1 VGPGAIV
8 VVGAEVES
16 IFPAGPAAPAG
27 PHAVTEPVRLSDPLA
42 CVEILGRS
50 AADRMIER
58 FVQAEAE
65 LVSVI
70 VQEGWHRGPVFS
82 GASKNL
88 EYQVV
93 SDVGTAVVRTL
104 RDHAQRGIEHSFL
117 LSGCV
122 YAETDVL
129 DLFYFHREGKR
140 AATRA
145 RNRQGS
151 LNLWVVDCEKA
162 QDSGLPGLLARADES
177 GTSYFIREY
186 VNCLNQPAD
195 LRRWA
200 ADALQGRCS
209 TIPSGRKV
217 KPGIWIADG
226 AEVHRRA
233 RIVAPAY
240 IGRGTRLHE
249 DTLITRGSNLEECC
263 YIDYGTV
270 IEESS
275 ILKNTHVGI
284 WLDVCNS
291 IADGNKLV
299 SLKRDTVLEIADPS
313 VLRSTVRKPLPNGV
327 AAKHAEERKIE
338 IVNAEKSELSRQGAY
353 SFLPILS
360 RGE

>member
-1 VGPGAIV
+1 
-8 VVGAEVES
+8 
-16 IFPAGPAAPAG
+16 
-27 PHAVTEPVRLSDPLA
+27 
-42 CVEILGRS
+42 
-50 AADRMIER
+50 MIER
-58 FVQAEAE
+58 LVQAETE

-70 VQEGWHRGPVFS
+70 VQEECHRGPLFS
-82 GASKNL
+82 GASQNL

-93 SDVGTAVVRTL
+93 SDVGSAVLRTL
-104 RDHAQRGIEHSFL
+104 NDHSQRGIEHSFFFP
-117 LSGCV
+117 GNV

-129 DLFYFHREGKR
+129 DLFYFHREGRR

-145 RNRQGS
+145 RNRQGA
-151 LNLWVVDCEKA
+151 LNLWVLDCDKA
-162 QDSGLPGLLARADES
+162 PDTNLESLLQRADGS
-177 GTSYFIREY
+177 GSSYFIREY
-186 VNCLNQPAD
+186 VNCLNRPAD

-209 TIPSGRKV
+209 MVLSGRKV
-217 KPGIWIADG
+217 KPGIWIDDG

-240 IGRGTRLHE
+240 IGRGTKLHE

-263 YIDYGTV
+263 YVDYGTV

-275 ILKNTHVGI
+275 ILKDTHVGI
-284 WLDVCNS
+284 WLDVCNAV
-291 IADGNKLV
+291 ADGNKLV

-313 VLRSTVRKPLPNGV
+313 VMRSTVRKPVTNGLPV
-327 AAKHAEERKIE
+327 SHPEERKLE
-338 IVNAEKSELSRQGAY
+338 VVNTQKEETRQEAY

>member
-1 VGPGAIV
+1 MGPGAIV
-8 VVGAEVES
+8 VVGADVES
-16 IFPAGPAAPAG
+16 IFPANPAG
-27 PHAVTEPVRLSDPLA
+27 PQAVTEPVELSDPLA

-58 FVQAEAE
+58 FVQADAE

-82 GASKNL
+82 GASQTL

-93 SDVGTAVVRTL
+93 SDVGTAVARTF

-129 DLFYFHREGKR
+129 DLFYFHREGRR

-151 LNLWVVDCEKA
+151 LNLWVVDCAKA
-162 QDSGLPGLLARADES
+162 QDSDLQGLLKLADES
-177 GTSYFIREY
+177 GASYFIREY
-186 VNCLNQPAD
+186 VNCLNHPAD

-209 TIPSGRKV
+209 MIASGRKV

-263 YIDYGTV
+263 YVDYGTV

-291 IADGNKLV
+291 VVDGNKLV
-299 SLKRDTVLEIADPS
+299 SLKRNTALEIADPS
-313 VLRSTVRKPLPNGV
+313 VLRSTVRKAATNGGAV
-327 AAKHAEERKIE
+327 KAILERRLE
-338 IVNAEKSELSRQGAY
+338 IVNTEKPERQEAY